1 MYFTTKL
8 LLSQPLIRVI
18 EMSGWKK
25 GIKNVFRVVTNEGAQ
40 EEIEALQRKM
50 EGKRKRNREET
61 MNERLERLE
70 RENRHV
76 KRVGVAALA
85 TITAAMLMGQ
95 VAPPRASKV
104 VEADEFVLRDGKG
117 AVRAMLGF
125 KAGAPLLSF
134 YDEEQT
140 LRIGLGFAATGLP
153 TVAILNKDGN
163 IRSSLALLANDTTAL
178 YLYDRNERPHAVLA
192 VETDGTPSLSLFGK
206 DKEGNAIL
214 GIDGKGVSGLTLSD
228 QSRITRAVLGSIS
241 LETRDTGVIET
252 RPESS
257 LVLFDSAGKV
267 IWSAP

>member
-1 MYFTTKL
+1 
-8 LLSQPLIRVI
+8 
-18 EMSGWKK
+18 
-25 GIKNVFRVVTNEGAQ
+25 
-40 EEIEALQRKM
+40 
-50 EGKRKRNREET
+50 
-61 MNERLERLE
+61 MNERLDRLE

-85 TITAAMLMGQ
+85 TITAVILTGQ
-95 VAPPRASKV
+95 AAPPRAPKV

-125 KAGAPLLSF
+125 RGGAPLLSF

-140 LRIGLGFAATGLP
+140 LRVGLGFTPAGLP
-153 TVAILNKDGN
+153 TVAILSKDGN
-163 IRSSLALLANDTTAL
+163 IRSSLTVLANDTTAL
-178 YLYDRNERPHAVLA
+178 YLYDQNERPHAVLA
-192 VETDGTPSLSLFGK
+192 VKTDGTPSLSVFGK
-206 DKEGNAIL
+206 DKEGTAIL

-228 QSRITRAVLGSIS
+228 QSGITRAVLGSIS

-257 LVLFDSAGKV
+257 VVLFDNAGKV